1 MVGGT
6 MLLVSGANVPFDRLP
21 SAVQAVGRCLP
32 LTHGI
37 AAGREL
43 GAGASLASVSSL
55 LGTEAFVGCVYLV
68 LGVVMLRVFEFQG
81 RRAATLETF

>member
-1 MVGGT
+1 

-21 SAVQAVGRCLP
+21 GAVQAVGRCLP

-43 GAGASLASVSSL
+43 GAGASLASVSGL
-55 LGTEAFVGCVYLV
+55 LGTEAFVYLF

-81 RRAATLETF
+81 HRAATLETF